1 MNSKFCCIMYLRSD
15 IVIKF
20 LWYVYFGIY
29 MLFSMRFKV
38 KLYFLKKKS
47 PELADDYAYEKL
59 REISRHVIKKTNTK
73 VVVKGI
79 ENFTDE
85 PCVLVANHQG
95 IFDAF
100 LLFACIDK
108 KLGFIAKKEILRV
121 PLVGSWMK
129 ESKTIFID
137 RENPRQMVGSINAGI
152 ENIKLG
158 YSMVIFPEGTRSLS
172 STMGEFKKGSMK
184 LATKVGVPIV
194 PITIDGTY
202 RVLETGNMVRGNTIY
217 LVVHPPIYTKDMAKE
232 EQQNLT
238 DKIYTIIGDELKEIS
253 KNK

>member
-1 MNSKFCCIMYLRSD
+1 MKRS
-15 IVIKF
+15 
-20 LWYVYFGIY
+20 
-29 MLFSMRFKV
+29 
-38 KLYFLKKKS
+38 
-47 PELADDYAYEKL
+47 
-59 REISRHVIKKTNTK
+59 NTK
-73 VVVKGI
+73 VVVKGL
-79 ENFTDE
+79 ENLPNE
-85 PCVLVANHQG
+85 PCVLVGNHQG

-100 LLFACIDK
+100 LLFASIDR

-137 RENPRQMVGSINAGI
+137 RENPRQMVSSINAGI
-152 ENIKLG
+152 DNIKSG
-158 YSMVIFPEGTRSLS
+158 YTMVIFPEGTRSLS
-172 STMGEFKKGSMK
+172 SDMGEFKKGSMK

-202 RVLETGNMVRGNTIY
+202 RVLETGNKVTGNTNY
-217 LVVHPPIYTKDMAKE
+217 LVIHPPIYTKDLSKE

-238 DKIYTIIGDELKEIS
+238 DKIYNIIEDELKEIS

>member
-1 MNSKFCCIMYLRSD
+1 MYLRSD
-15 IVIKF
+15 NVIKF
-20 LWYVYFGIY
+20 LWYIYFGIY
-29 MLFSMRFKV
+29 MLFTMRFKI

-47 PELADDYAYEKL
+47 TALADDYAYEKL
-59 REISRHVIKKTNTK
+59 REIARHVIKKSNTK
-73 VVVKGI
+73 VILKGI
-79 ENFTDE
+79 ENLPDE
-85 PCVLVANHQG
+85 PCVLVGNHQG

-100 LLFACIDK
+100 LLFACIDR
-108 KLGFIAKKEILRV
+108 KLGFIAKQEILTV

-137 RENPRQMVGSINAGI
+137 RENPRQMVSSINAGI

-158 YSMVIFPEGTRSLS
+158 YSMIIFPEGTRSLS
-172 STMGEFKKGSMK
+172 SNMGEFKKGSMK

-202 RVLETGNMVRGNTIY
+202 KVLETGNRVRGNTNH
-217 LVVHPPIYTKDMAKE
+217 LVIHPAIDTKDLSKE

-238 DKIYTIIGDELKEIS
+238 DRIYDIINNELKEIN

>member
-1 MNSKFCCIMYLRSD
+1 M
-15 IVIKF
+15 IKF

-29 MLFSMRFKV
+29 MLFTMRFKV

-47 PELADDYAYEKL
+47 PQLADDYAYEKL
-59 REISRHVIKKTNTK
+59 REISRHVIKKSNTK
-73 VVVKGI
+73 VIVKGI
-79 ENFTDE
+79 ENLPDE
-85 PCVLVANHQG
+85 PCVLVGNHQG

-100 LLFACIDK
+100 LLFACIDR

-121 PLVGSWMK
+121 PLVSSWMK

-137 RENPRQMVGSINAGI
+137 RENPRQMVGSINEGI
-152 ENIKLG
+152 KNIKLG

-172 STMGEFKKGSMK
+172 QDMGEFKRGSMK

-202 RVLETGNMVRGNTIY
+202 KVLETGNRVRGNTNY
-217 LVVHPPIYTKDMAKE
+217 LVIHPPIYTKDLTKE

-238 DKIYTIIGDELKEIS
+238 EKIYTVIKNELKEIN
-253 KNK
+253 KNKYTKGD

>member
-1 MNSKFCCIMYLRSD
+1 M
-15 IVIKF
+15 IKF
-20 LWYVYFGIY
+20 LWYAYFGIY
-29 MLFSMRFKV
+29 MLFTMRFKI

-59 REISRHVIKKTNTK
+59 RQISSHVIKKSNTK
-73 VVVKGI
+73 VIVKGI
-79 ENFTDE
+79 ENLPDE
-85 PCVLVANHQG
+85 PCVLVGNHQG

-108 KLGFIAKKEILRV
+108 KLGFIAKQEILKV

-129 ESKTIFID
+129 ESKSIFID
-137 RENPRQMVGSINAGI
+137 RKNPRQMVSSINGGI

-172 STMGEFKKGSMK
+172 SSMGEFKKGSMK

-194 PITIDGTY
+194 PFTIDGTY
-202 RVLETGNMVRGNTIY
+202 KVLETGNKVMGNTNY
-217 LVVHPPIYTKDMAKE
+217 LVIHPPIDTKDLSKE
-232 EQQNLT
+232 EQQDLT
-238 DKIYTIIGDELKEIS
+238 DKIHSIIEDELKEIS